1 MVNFDVV
8 ECEITL
14 PSSEKELKFES
25 KIARMQKLLKTTR
38 SEAVGIIM
46 RSLWTAIGNGF
57 CDGNWQ
63 GLNSSDIEK
72 VIGYNKKL
80 RLFGV
85 LIVSGILTPKLYVAD
100 WADFG
105 PALLELYDDIVVD
118 THNKPVLSNI
128 ACDMGYDEYI
138 DNNLLV
144 ELMSGINRYNLT
156 YKEKIEL
163 CILTISLFAE
173 YYMDSPTAD
182 DIENMYK
189 LLKDDIFIN
198 GKMQIKSNIC
208 ESLESAFESCLDS
221 DCGDDDI
228 WQSLRSIWKQRED
241 KN

>member
-14 PSSEKELKFES
+14 PSSEKGLNFES
-25 KIARMQKLLKTTR
+25 KIERMKKLLNITR
-38 SEAVGIIM
+38 SEAVGIVM

-72 VIGYNKKL
+72 AIGYNKKL

-105 PALLELYDDIVVD
+105 PSLHKLYDSI
-118 THNKPVLSNI
+118 TGNAHNEPNLSSV
-128 ACDMGYDEYI
+128 ACDIGYDEYI
-138 DNNLLV
+138 DNNRLV
-144 ELMSGINRYNLT
+144 ELMRGINRYNLT

-173 YYMDSPTAD
+173 YYMDSPTAED
-182 DIENMYK
+182 VENMYK
-189 LLKDDIFIN
+189 LLKNDIFVN
-198 GKMQIKSNIC
+198 GKMRITQNIF

-221 DCGDDDI
+221 DCRDDV
-228 WQSLRSIWKQRED
+228 WQSLRKYWR
-241 KN
+241 KNK

>member
-1 MVNFDVV
+1 MVNFDVI

-14 PSSEKELKFES
+14 PSSEKELDFMS
-25 KIARMQKLLKTTR
+25 KIERMQKLLKTTK
-38 SEAVGIIM
+38 SEAVGIVM
-46 RSLWTAIGNGF
+46 RSLWTAIVNGF
-57 CDGNWQ
+57 IDGNWQ

-72 VIGYNKKL
+72 AIGYNKKP

-105 PALLELYDDIVVD
+105 PALLELYDDIVGN
-118 THNKPVLSNI
+118 THNKPVLSNV

-138 DNNLLV
+138 DNDSLV

-173 YYMDSPTAD
+173 YFMDSPTAED
-182 DIENMYK
+182 VENMYK

-198 GKMQIKSNIC
+198 GKMQITQDIC
-208 ESLESAFESCLDS
+208 ELLESAFESYLDS
-221 DCGDDDI
+221 DCGEDI
-228 WQSLRSIWKQRED
+228 WQYLRRCCRKRKID
-241 KN
+241 N

>member
-1 MVNFDVV
+1 MVSFDVV
-8 ECEITL
+8 ECEIAL

-25 KIARMQKLLKTTR
+25 KIARMQKLLNITK
-38 SEAVGIIM
+38 SEAIGIVM

-57 CDGNWQ
+57 IDGNWQ

-72 VIGYNKKL
+72 AIGYSKKP

-100 WADFG
+100 WAEFSSS
-105 PALLELYDDIVVD
+105 LLKLYDNITGD
-118 THNKPVLSNI
+118 THNKPSLTNV
-128 ACDMGYDEYI
+128 ACDTGYDEYN
-138 DNNLLV
+138 DKSSLV

-156 YKEKIEL
+156 YEEKIEL

-173 YYMDSPTAD
+173 YFMDSPTALD
-182 DIENMYK
+182 VENMYK
-189 LLKDDIFIN
+189 LLQNDIFIR

-221 DCGDDDI
+221 DCGDDV
-228 WQSLRSIWKQRED
+228 WQSLRKL
-241 KN
+241 

>member
-14 PSSEKELKFES
+14 PSSEKGLNFES
-25 KIARMQKLLKTTR
+25 KIERIKKLLNITR
-38 SEAVGIIM
+38 SKAVGIVM

-72 VIGYNKKL
+72 AIGYNKKL

-85 LIVSGILTPKLYVAD
+85 LIVSGILTSKMYIAD

-105 PALLELYDDIVVD
+105 PPLLKLYDNITGD
-118 THNKPVLSNI
+118 THNEPILSSVNRNVGS
-128 ACDMGYDEYI
+128 DLYI
-138 DNNLLV
+138 DNKSLV
-144 ELMSGINRYNLT
+144 ELMRGINRYNLT
-156 YKEKIEL
+156 YKEKNEL

-173 YYMDSPTAD
+173 YYMDSPTALD
-182 DIENMYK
+182 VENMYK
-189 LLKDDIFIN
+189 LLKNDIIVN

-221 DCGDDDI
+221 DCGDDV
-228 WQSLRSIWKQRED
+228 WQSLRRCWR
-241 KN
+241 KNK

>member
-14 PSSEKELKFES
+14 PSSEKELDFMS
-25 KIARMQKLLKTTR
+25 KIERMQKLLQITK
-38 SEAVGIIM
+38 SEAVGIVI

-72 VIGYNKKL
+72 AIGYNKKL

-100 WADFG
+100 WAEFSSS
-105 PALLELYDDIVVD
+105 LLKLYDNITGD
-118 THNKPVLSNI
+118 THSKPSLTNI
-128 ACDMGYDEYI
+128 ACDMGYDEYN
-138 DNNLLV
+138 DKNLIV
-144 ELMSGINRYNLT
+144 ELMRGINRYNLT
-156 YKEKIEL
+156 YEEKIAL

-173 YYMDSPTAD
+173 YFATSPTAED
-182 DIENMYK
+182 VENMYK
-189 LLKDDIFIN
+189 LLKNDLFIR

-221 DCGDDDI
+221 DCGGDI
-228 WQSLRSIWKQRED
+228 WQSLRRYWR
-241 KN
+241 KNK

>member
-14 PSSEKELKFES
+14 PSSKTELNFVS
-25 KIARMQKLLKTTR
+25 KIERMQKLLNITK
-38 SEAVGIIM
+38 SEAVGIII
-46 RSLWTAIGNGF
+46 RSIWTAIGNGF

-72 VIGYNKKL
+72 AIGYNKKL

-105 PALLELYDDIVVD
+105 PSMLKLYDDITGD
-118 THNKPVLSNI
+118 THNKPSLTNV
-128 ACDMGYDEYI
+128 ACDMGYDEYNDKNSLI
-138 DNNLLV
+138 
-144 ELMSGINRYNLT
+144 ELMRGINRYNLT
-156 YKEKIEL
+156 YKEKLEL
-163 CILTISLFAE
+163 CILAISLFAE
-173 YYMDSPTAD
+173 YFMDSPTSEAV
-182 DIENMYK
+182 ENMYK

-198 GKMQIKSNIC
+198 GKMRIKSNIC
-208 ESLESAFESCLDS
+208 ESLKSAFESCLDS
-221 DCGDDDI
+221 DCGDDV

>member
-1 MVNFDVV
+1 MVNFDVI
-8 ECEITL
+8 ECEIIM

-25 KIARMQKLLKTTR
+25 KIARMQKLLNITK
-38 SEAVGIIM
+38 SEAVGIVI

-57 CDGNWQ
+57 YDGNWQ

-72 VIGYNKKL
+72 AIGYNKKP

-105 PALLELYDDIVVD
+105 LSILKLYDNITGD
-118 THNKPVLSNI
+118 TLNKPSLTNV
-128 ACDMGYDEYI
+128 ACDMGYDEYN
-138 DNNLLV
+138 DKNSLV
-144 ELMSGINRYNLT
+144 EIMRGINRYNLT

-173 YYMDSPTAD
+173 YFMDSPTALD
-182 DIENMYK
+182 VENMYK
-189 LLKDDIFIN
+189 LLQNDIFIR

-221 DCGDDDI
+221 DCGDDV
-228 WQSLRSIWKQRED
+228 WQSLRKL
-241 KN
+241 

>member
-1 MVNFDVV
+1 MVNFDIV

-14 PSSEKELKFES
+14 PSSEKELYFKS
-25 KIARMQKLLKTTR
+25 KIERMQKLLNITK
-38 SEAVGIIM
+38 SEAVGIII
-46 RSLWTAIGNGF
+46 RSIWTAIGNGF

-72 VIGYNKKL
+72 AIGYNKKL

-105 PALLELYDDIVVD
+105 SALLKLYDDITGD
-118 THNKPVLSNI
+118 THNKPILTNV
-128 ACDMGYDEYI
+128 ACDMGYDEYN
-138 DNNLLV
+138 DKSSMV
-144 ELMSGINRYNLT
+144 ELMRGINRYNLT

-173 YYMDSPTAD
+173 YYMDSPTVED
-182 DIENMYK
+182 VENMYK
-189 LLKDDIFIN
+189 LLQNDIFVN
-198 GKMQIKSNIC
+198 GKMRIKRGIC
-208 ESLESAFESCLDS
+208 ESLESAFECCLDS
-221 DCGDDDI
+221 DCGESF
-228 WQSLRSIWKQRED
+228 WQSLQSIWKQRED

>member
-8 ECEITL
+8 ECEIIM
-14 PSSEKELKFES
+14 PSSEKELDFMS
-25 KIARMQKLLKTTR
+25 KIERMQKLLNITK
-38 SEAVGIIM
+38 SEAVGIVM

-72 VIGYNKKL
+72 AIGYNKKP

-100 WADFG
+100 WAEFG
-105 PALLELYDDIVVD
+105 TSIRELYDNITGD
-118 THNKPVLSNI
+118 THNKPSLTNV
-128 ACDMGYDEYI
+128 ACDMGYDEYN
-138 DNNLLV
+138 DKNSLV
-144 ELMSGINRYNLT
+144 EIMRGINRYNLT

-173 YYMDSPTAD
+173 YYMDSPTASD
-182 DIENMYK
+182 VENMYK
-189 LLKDDIFIN
+189 LLKNDIFIR

-221 DCGDDDI
+221 DCGDDV
-228 WQSLRSIWKQRED
+228 WQSLRKL
-241 KN
+241 

>member
-1 MVNFDVV
+1 MVNFDVI

-14 PSSEKELKFES
+14 PSSEKELEFVS
-25 KIARMQKLLKTTR
+25 KIKRMQKLLQITK
-38 SEAVGIIM
+38 SEAVGIVI

-57 CDGNWQ
+57 YDGNWQ

-72 VIGYNKKL
+72 AIGYSKKP

-100 WADFG
+100 WAEFSSS
-105 PALLELYDDIVVD
+105 LLKLYDNITGD
-118 THNKPVLSNI
+118 THNKPSLTNV
-128 ACDMGYDEYI
+128 ACDTGYDEYN
-138 DNNLLV
+138 DKSSLV

-156 YKEKIEL
+156 YEEKIEL

-173 YYMDSPTAD
+173 YFMDSPTALD
-182 DIENMYK
+182 VENMYK
-189 LLKDDIFIN
+189 LLQNDIFIR

-221 DCGDDDI
+221 DCGDDV
-228 WQSLRSIWKQRED
+228 WQSLRKL
-241 KN
+241 

>member
-1 MVNFDVV
+1 MVNFDIV

-14 PSSEKELKFES
+14 PSSKTELDFMS
-25 KIARMQKLLKTTR
+25 KIERMQKLLKTTK
-38 SEAVGIIM
+38 SEAVGIVM

-57 CDGNWQ
+57 YDGNWQ

-72 VIGYNKKL
+72 AIGYNKKP

-100 WADFG
+100 WAEFSSS
-105 PALLELYDDIVVD
+105 LLKLYDNITGD
-118 THNKPVLSNI
+118 THNKPSLTNV
-128 ACDMGYDEYI
+128 ACDTGYDEYN
-138 DNNLLV
+138 DKSSLV

-156 YKEKIEL
+156 YEEKIEL

-173 YYMDSPTAD
+173 YFMDSPTALD
-182 DIENMYK
+182 VENMYK
-189 LLKDDIFIN
+189 LLQNDIFIR

-221 DCGDDDI
+221 DCGDDV
-228 WQSLRSIWKQRED
+228 WQSLRKL
-241 KN
+241 